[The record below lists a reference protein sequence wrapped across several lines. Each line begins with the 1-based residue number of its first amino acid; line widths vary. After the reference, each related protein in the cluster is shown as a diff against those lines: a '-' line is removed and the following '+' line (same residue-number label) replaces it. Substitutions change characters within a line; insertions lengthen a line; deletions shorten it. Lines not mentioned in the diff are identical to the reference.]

1 MSLSSDLISEFV
13 KVTKDDEKPKSET
26 IVYGTTVEYN
36 GSTYVKLDGSE
47 LLTPVST
54 TSDTKPGERVT
65 VMIKDHTATITGNM
79 SSPSARSGDVKD
91 LVDQISE
98 FEIVIADK
106 VNAGELNAEKAR
118 IDNLV
123 AENAT
128 IKNHL
133 TATEADIGALQADNV
148 TITGKLDA
156 AEANIENLNAT
167 KISAEIADA
176 KYATIENLK
185 ATDAKFNNLDSTY
198 AKIVDLEAQ
207 EARITDLD
215 AEKLSAEQ
223 ADLKYADIDSLNA
236 AKADIDSLEADH
248 ASFKNATTENFT
260 AVNASI
266 NDLETKKLSAEQADL
281 KYANIDFTNINQAA
295 IEKIFSDSGIIRD
308 LVVSEGK
315 ITGELV
321 GVTIKGDIIEGGTI
335 KADKLVVKGSD
346 GLFYKLNTD
355 GVTTTAEQTEYNSL
369 SGTVITAKSITAEKV
384 AVDDLVAFG
393 ATIGGFKITR
403 SAIYSGFKE
412 SAANT
417 TRGIYLDKE
426 GQLSVGDA
434 DNFIRYCKDENGNY
448 KLEISVSSLLI
459 KSGGEISNLE
469 TTISDIRT
477 EIEQNSKNI
486 TLRAT
491 SDEVAKVSEDTETLI
506 NELQSQLSI
515 QADSIASLI
524 RNGEVGSLI
533 KQDANGLYFF
543 DISGLETRVSD
554 SAEKI
559 GDIEKDKEKIE
570 TDISDL
576 TAKTEYIAV
585 GTDKN
590 DKPYIEL
597 GEGDSDFKV
606 KITNEQIQFKDGQSI
621 PAYISNQK
629 LMIEKAEVHNELRFG
644 NFVWRTRANGNMG
657 LTWEEVSS

>member
-106 VNAGELNAEKAR
+106 VDVGELNVEKAR
-118 IDNLV
+118 INNLV

-128 IKNHL
+128 IKDRL
-133 TATEADIGALQADNV
+133 TATEADIGTLKADNV
-148 TITGKLDA
+148 TITGKLGA

-207 EARITDLD
+207 KARITDLD
-215 AEKLSAEQ
+215 AKKLSAEQ

-248 ASFKNATTENFT
+248 ASFKNTTAENFT

-295 IEKIFSDSGIIRD
+295 VEKIFADSGIIRD

-321 GVTIKGDIIEGGTI
+321 GVTIKGDIIEGGTV

-355 GVTTTAEQTEYNSL
+355 GITTTAEQTEYNSL

-384 AVDDLVAFG
+384 DVNDLVAFD
-393 ATIGGFKITR
+393 ATIGGFNITE
-403 SAIYSGFKE
+403 SAIYSEAKE

-434 DNFIRYCKDENGNY
+434 DNFVRYYKDENGNY
-448 KLEISVSSLLI
+448 KLEISASSLLI
-459 KSGGEISNLE
+459 KSGGKTSNVE

-477 EIEQNSKNI
+477 EIEQNSNNI

-491 SDEVAKVSEDTETLI
+491 TDEVAKVSEDTETRI

-524 RNGEVGSLI
+524 RNGEAGSLI

-543 DISGLETRVSD
+543 DISGLETSVSD
-554 SAEKI
+554 SADKI
-559 GDIEKDKEKIE
+559 SDIEKDKKKIE

-576 TAKTEYIAV
+576 AAKTEYIAV
-585 GTDKN
+585 GTDEN

>member
-106 VNAGELNAEKAR
+106 ADIGELNAEKAR

-128 IKNHL
+128 IKDRL
-133 TATEADIGALQADNV
+133 TATEADIGTLQADNV
-148 TITGKLDA
+148 AITGKLDA
-156 AEANIENLNAT
+156 AEANIENLDAT

-207 EARITDLD
+207 KARITDLD
-215 AEKLSAEQ
+215 AKKLSAEQ

-248 ASFKNATTENFT
+248 ASFKNATAENFT
-260 AVNASI
+260 AANASI

-295 IEKIFSDSGIIRD
+295 VEKIFADSGIIRD

-321 GVTIKGDIIEGGTI
+321 GVTIKGDIIEGGTV

-369 SGTVITAKSITAEKV
+369 NGTVITAKSITAEKV

-393 ATIGGFKITR
+393 ATIGGFNITK
-403 SAIYSGFKE
+403 SAIYSGVKE
-412 SAANT
+412 SATNT
-417 TRGIYLDKE
+417 TRGIYLDNE

-434 DNFIRYCKDENGNY
+434 DDFIRYYKDENGNY

-477 EIEQNSKNI
+477 EIEQNSNNI

-491 SDEVAKVSEDTETLI
+491 SDEVAKISEDARAQI
-506 NELQSQLSI
+506 NELQSQLNVQS
-515 QADSIASLI
+515 DSIASLI
-524 RNGEVGSLI
+524 RNGEAGSLV

-543 DISGLETRVSD
+543 DISSLETRVSD

-559 GDIEKDKEKIE
+559 GDIEKDKEKIK

-576 TAKTEYIAV
+576 AAKTEYIAV
-585 GTDKN
+585 GTDEN

-657 LTWEEVSS
+657 LTWEEANS

>member
-1 MSLSSDLISEFV
+1 MSLSSDLVSEFV

-98 FEIVIADK
+98 FEIVVTDKADIGK
-106 VNAGELNAEKAR
+106 LNAEKAR

-128 IKNHL
+128 IKDRL
-133 TATEADIGALQADNV
+133 TATEADIDTLQADNV
-148 TITGKLDA
+148 AITGKLDA
-156 AEANIENLNAT
+156 AEANIENLDAT

-207 EARITDLD
+207 KARITDLD
-215 AEKLSAEQ
+215 AKKLSAEQ

-236 AKADIDSLEADH
+236 AKADIDSLEVDH
-248 ASFKNATTENFT
+248 ASFKNATAENFT

-295 IEKIFSDSGIIRD
+295 VEKIFADSGIIRD

-321 GVTIKGDIIEGGTI
+321 GVTIKGDIIEGGTV

-393 ATIGGFKITR
+393 ATIGGFNITK
-403 SAIYSGFKE
+403 SAIYSGVKE
-412 SAANT
+412 SATST

-434 DNFIRYCKDENGNY
+434 DDFVRYYKDENGNY

-477 EIEQNSKNI
+477 EIEQNSNNI

-491 SDEVAKVSEDTETLI
+491 SDEVAKVSEDTTAQI

-515 QADSIASLI
+515 QSDSIASLI
-524 RNGEVGSLI
+524 RNGEAGSLI

-559 GDIEKDKEKIE
+559 GDIEKDKEKIK

-576 TAKTEYIAV
+576 AAKTEYIAV
-585 GTDKN
+585 GTDEN

-657 LTWEEVSS
+657 LTWEEASS